1 MTSITRL
8 RKLFLACSIVAT
20 LVLCLVAVAV
30 AQTGV
35 TAEAIGTANI
45 RSVAAVEGELLGTIN
60 SGTQYPIVGRSEFFP
75 WVLIASPADGTILGW
90 VFNDLVTVRG
100 NLATVPISSQ
110 EIGAAG
116 GSPAPAPQA
125 TGTLSPANVPA
136 SAVAPG
142 ATPEPLP
149 ATPAPAGSVIG
160 NVAGEINVRYGPGVD
175 YPRIGVVQ
183 AGTVFVITQWHT
195 TLPWVQVEYA
205 PSPNGFGWVAVEL
218 LQIEGDLTSLPATS
232 ITDLLLPT
240 LTPTPAAWR
249 PASVIG
255 QAAPPPV
262 SAEFAALGDNLF
274 SQMLAAGFDPATSR
288 FGAFFVMDLQ
298 TGEAIS
304 VGGDVAFSGTSVNKL
319 AILTDYFRTFEAPL
333 RDDQAVTMGE
343 AMICSENISTNEM
356 LSAIGGG
363 NPYTG
368 AEDVSAMLSEL
379 GLERSFI
386 FTPYANDPFITPQAP
401 LSRRT
406 DADQVSAQPDPYN
419 QITVE
424 QTGALLNSIYQ
435 CAYNSSGLLLETYP
449 DQFTPNECR
458 LMLSVMNYNR
468 IGVLLETGVPANVA
482 ISHKHGWI
490 DDTHGDAAIVF
501 SPGGAY
507 VIVTLMHGPI
517 WLNFE
522 QSEPLI
528 GEMSRTVYNYF
539 NPDAP
544 LEAVRLIEGI
554 GDVQACNNALLGSPV
569 IGELIAN

>member
-1 MTSITRL
+1 MTSTNHL
-8 RKLFLACSIVAT
+8 RKLFLALSALMTALLCIVA
-20 LVLCLVAVAV
+20 AAA

-35 TAEAIGTANI
+35 TAEAIGTANL
-45 RSVAAVEGELLGTIN
+45 RSIPSTDGELLGAIN
-60 SGTQYPIVGRSEFFP
+60 SGTRYPVVGRSEFFP
-75 WVLIASPADGTILGW
+75 WILIASPETNTVIGW
-90 VFNDLVTVRG
+90 VFADLVTVSG
-100 NLATVPISSQ
+100 NLSSVPLSAQ
-110 EIGAAG
+110 EVGAPA
-116 GSPAPAPQA
+116 STASTPAPS
-125 TGTLSPANVPA
+125 SPPP
-136 SAVAPG
+136 SVAMTPG
-142 ATPEPLP
+142 APTPEPPP
-149 ATPAPAGSVIG
+149 AASPAPAGSVTG
-160 NVAGEINVRYGPGVD
+160 TVLGEINVRYGPGVD
-175 YPRIGVVQ
+175 YPRIGVAR
-183 AGTVFVITQWHT
+183 AGTVFVLTQWHT

-205 PSPNGFGWVAVEL
+205 ESPNGFGWVAVEL
-218 LQIEGDLTSLPATS
+218 LEIDGDLTSLPATS
-232 ITDLLLPT
+232 ITSLLLPT

-249 PASVIG
+249 PAEVIG
-255 QAAPPPV
+255 QPSAVAPSP
-262 SAEFAALGDNLF
+262 AFAALGDTLFNL
-274 SQMLAAGFDPATSR
+274 MLTAGFDPATST

-304 VGGDVAFSGTSVNKL
+304 VGGDIAFSGTSVNKL
-319 AILTDYFRTFEAPL
+319 AILVEYFRQFEAPL

-356 LSAIGGG
+356 LSAIGAG

-368 AEDVSAMLSEL
+368 AESVSTMLDEL
-379 GLERSFI
+379 GLERQFI

-401 LSRRT
+401 LSRQT
-406 DADQVSAQPDPYN
+406 DADQVSAQPDPFN

-424 QTGALLNSIYQ
+424 QTGALLNSVYQ
-435 CAYNSSGLLLETYP
+435 CAYNNSGLLLETYP
-449 DQFTPNECR
+449 DRFTPNECR

-507 VIVTLMHGPI
+507 AIVTVMHGPT

-544 LEAVRLIEGI
+544 LEAVRVIEGI

-569 IGELIAN
+569 IGELTAN